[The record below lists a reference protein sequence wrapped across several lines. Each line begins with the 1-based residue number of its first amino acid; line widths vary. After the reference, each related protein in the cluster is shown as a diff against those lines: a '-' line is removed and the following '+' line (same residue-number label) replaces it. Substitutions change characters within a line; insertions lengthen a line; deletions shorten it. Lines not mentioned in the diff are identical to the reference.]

1 VKGLEK
7 LTSIR
12 LAEVL
17 THKGAVPTD
26 VITDALYTQD
36 RHGESFVDLLVT
48 GGNITE
54 WDLSKMVVENFQLP
68 FIMAGNYEISETARD
83 AIPKAT
89 LFENLIVPMD
99 KLGDIMTVIMPILTP
114 FEVLSKIQRNCKVEI
129 FPYVGLIS
137 ENKRV
142 LGELFKDFAKWQKEH
157 QAALEAKSRDAVN
170 QPADKGADGD
180 WANIFD
186 AGDAMVRST
195 IDSKKEG

>member
-1 VKGLEK
+1 MKGLEK

-36 RHGESFVDLLVT
+36 RHGESFVDLLVS

-68 FIMAGNYEISETARD
+68 FIMAGNYEISEEARD
-83 AIPKAT
+83 AIPKEI

-99 KLGDIMTVIMPILTP
+99 KLGEIMTVIMPILTP
-114 FEVLSKIQRNCKVEI
+114 FEVLSKIQKEAKVEV

-142 LGELFKDFAKWQKEH
+142 LGELFKDFAEWDKKH
-157 QAALEAKSRDAVN
+157 QAALEAKSRDASN
-170 QPADKGADGD
+170 DSSSDGD

-186 AGDAMVRST
+186 AGDAMVRSS
-195 IDSKKEG
+195 IEAPKKE

>member
-1 VKGLEK
+1 MKGLEK

-36 RHGESFVDLLVT
+36 RHGESFVDLLVS

-68 FIMAGNYEISETARD
+68 FIMAGNYEISDTARD
-83 AIPKAT
+83 GIPKQI

-99 KLGDIMTVIMPILTP
+99 NLGNIMTVIMPILTP
-114 FEVLSKIQRNCKVEI
+114 FEVLSKIQKECKVEL

-142 LGELFKDFAKWQKEH
+142 LGELFPDFAQWQKDH
-157 QAALEAKSRDAVN
+157 QAALEAKSREVAP
-170 QPADKGADGD
+170 QAGAKDGEGD

-186 AGDAMVRST
+186 AGDAMVRSS
-195 IDSKKEG
+195 IDGKKEG

>member
-1 VKGLEK
+1 MKGLEK

-17 THKGAVPTD
+17 THKGVVPTD

-36 RHGESFVDLLVT
+36 RHGESFVDLLVS

-68 FIMAGNYEISETARD
+68 FIMAGNYEISESARD
-83 AIPKAT
+83 AIPKEI
-89 LFENLIVPMD
+89 LFENLLVPMD

-114 FEVLSKIQRNCKVEI
+114 YEVLSKIQKDVGVEL
-129 FPYVGLIS
+129 FPYAGLIT

-142 LGELFKDFAKWQKEH
+142 LGEMFADFAAWQQKH
-157 QAALEAKSRDAVN
+157 QAELEAKVREGSDSTS
-170 QPADKGADGD
+170 GSGD
-180 WANIFD
+180 DSDWGNIFD
-186 AGDAMVRST
+186 AGDAMVHDS
-195 IDSKKEG
+195 IDKKD